1 MINFEKIS
9 YKNFLSSGNNFSTIN
24 LAKDARTLI
33 VGKNGSGK
41 STLLD
46 AITFGLFGKPF
57 RKINKPLLVN
67 TVNDGDCLVEIEF
80 SVGTTE
86 YVVKRGIKPNIFEVI
101 QNGVSL
107 DQTASAKDFQEYF
120 ERQILHLNYKSFT
133 QAVILGSATFLPFM
147 QLPAA
152 HRREVIEDLL
162 DIRIFSGMNVILKER
177 IGQVKTGITDNER
190 NAEVAKEKIEIH
202 QKHLNKILDDR
213 EAVISAK
220 EDEITN
226 SQKSITNHQKIVN
239 KNSTLID
246 SLSGKISSFGKFQ
259 KTKDKI
265 EGLIEKILVKE
276 RKLTKEIDFYTN
288 HDECPTCRQDIQ
300 LEFKSTVVKDKTN
313 AIAEVTSGIET
324 LNSKLEKVTTSL
336 NEMNAIKTK
345 ISELETT
352 SSNHTNETKTL
363 EMYVTKIHQEIENL
377 RSINE
382 DLSQEKVDLE
392 LLEQK
397 IKEYDLEKENLVT
410 NNELYVVAS
419 SLLKDNGIKT
429 LIIKQY
435 IPVINKLINHYLA
448 SMDFFVNFTLDENF
462 NETIK
467 SRHRDNFSYYNFS
480 EGEKKRIDLAL
491 LFTWRTIAKL
501 KNSVNTNLLIMD
513 EVFDSSLDSEGT
525 EEFFKILYSVPE
537 DLNIFII
544 SHKDALQD
552 KFTNTISVQKVKG
565 FSKLT

>member
-1 MINFEKIS
+1 MIKFEKIR
-9 YKNFLSSGNNFSTIN
+9 YKNFLSSGNNFSEID

-67 TVNDGDCLVEIEF
+67 TVNDGECLVEVEF
-80 SVGTTE
+80 SIGTAQ
-86 YVVKRGIKPNIFEVI
+86 YKVRRGIKPAVFEVI
-101 QNGVSL
+101 HDGNTI

-120 ERQILHLNYKSFT
+120 EHQILHLNFKSFT

-177 IGQVKTGITDNER
+177 IGQVKTNISENER
-190 NAEVAKEKIEIH
+190 NVEVANEKIQIH
-202 QKHLNKILDDR
+202 RKHLNKIQDDR
-213 EAVISAK
+213 EAVITAKEADISNTAITIENHQEIVSENNKLIDTLSAK
-220 EDEITN
+220 IEN
-226 SQKSITNHQKIVN
+226 
-239 KNSTLID
+239 
-246 SLSGKISSFGKFQ
+246 FGKFE
-259 KTKDKI
+259 KTKNKI
-265 EGLIEKILVKE
+265 EGLIDKILVKE
-276 RKLTKEIDFYTN
+276 KKLNKEIDFYQK
-288 HDECPTCRQDIQ
+288 HDECPTCQQDIQ
-300 LEFKSTVVKDKTN
+300 SDFKSSIIEDKN
-313 AIAEVTSGIET
+313 KMIEEVTSGIET
-324 LNSKLEKVTTSL
+324 LNTKLEKVTDSITK
-336 NEMNAIKTK
+336 MTTIKDQIVK
-345 ISELETT
+345 LETT
-352 SSNHTNETKTL
+352 SNNYSGEIKTL
-363 EMYVTKIHQEIENL
+363 EMYIEKINQEIENM
-377 RSINE
+377 RAINE
-382 DLSQEKVDLE
+382 DFSQEQEELE
-392 LLEQK
+392 C
-397 IKEYDLEKENLVT
+397 LEKSIQEYESEKEELIT
-410 NNELYVVAS
+410 DNELYSVAS
-419 SLLKDNGIKT
+419 ALLKDNGIKT

-467 SRHRDNFSYYNFS
+467 SRHRDSFSYYNFS

-552 KFTNTISVQKVKG
+552 KFTNTISVEKVKG